1 MDNYDDIINL
11 PHHVSKRHPQMS
23 MWNRAAQFAPFAAL
37 TGHEESLKTLMT
49 IVALLCFSLWNTVSA
64 QELPDDGQ
72 LTIRPMLQKLGERLL
87 KGKTGSIVAINPANG
102 EILCLATNTPQGSDV
117 RQAIGKPQ
125 APGSTFKTA
134 QALTLLSEGIVTPQT
149 TVACVDGVTDGN
161 IKVGCHKHRSPLALK
176 DALAQSCNTWFLMT
190 FASMIND
197 DFMYETKDEAIT
209 TWRSY
214 MQSMGLGGPMHIDIQ
229 GEQGGLL
236 AGADY
241 LNRRYKNG
249 WDGKTIWWAG
259 MGQGDVTCTPLQ
271 LCNLAV
277 TIANRGWYFVPHI
290 HKDTKNERYLK
301 KRETKV
307 KKEAYAPVIEGM
319 RMAVVK
325 GTATSIKTTYPI
337 CGKTGTVENP
347 GKDHSVFIA
356 FAPMDNPKIAVSVY
370 VEHGGFGADMAA
382 PMAGL
387 IIEEY
392 LKGELSK
399 TSEAKAKKL
408 SSVRTY

>member
-1 MDNYDDIINL
+1 MFFSEKNGI
-11 PHHVSKRHPQMS
+11 
-23 MWNRAAQFAPFAAL
+23 FALGFENDMKYKVLITIAAL
-37 TGHEESLKTLMT
+37 VCLP
-49 IVALLCFSLWNTVSA
+49 LWNTVSA

-87 KGKTGSIVAINPANG
+87 KGKTGNIVAINPANG

-134 QALTLLSEGIVTPQT
+134 QALTLLSEGTITPQT
-149 TVACVDGVTDGN
+149 TVACVEGVTDGN

-249 WDGKTIWWAG
+249 WDGQTIWWAG
-259 MGQGDVTCTPLQ
+259 MGLGDVTCTPLQ

-319 RMAVVK
+319 RMAVEK

-356 FAPMDNPKIAVSVY
+356 FAPMDNPKIAISVY

-408 SSVRTY
+408 SSVRINK

>member
-1 MDNYDDIINL
+1 MEHKYRFFLTVVILLLTSLSLNAQDL
-11 PHHVSKRHPQMS
+11 PTDGP
-23 MWNRAAQFAPFAAL
+23 L
-37 TGHEESLKTLMT
+37 TLRP
-49 IVALLCFSLWNTVSA
+49 LL
-64 QELPDDGQ
+64 QQ
-72 LTIRPMLQKLGERLL
+72 LGERLL
-87 KGKTGSIVAINPANG
+87 KGKTGAVVAINPANG

-134 QALTLLSEGIVTPQT
+134 QALVMLSEGSITPET
-149 TVACVDGVTDGN
+149 SVKCENGVTDGN
-161 IKVGCHKHRSPLALK
+161 IKVGCHQHRSPLKLK

-197 DFMYETKDEAIT
+197 DFMYETRDEAIT

-214 MQSMGLGGPMHIDIQ
+214 MQSMGLGGPMHIDIA

-241 LNRRYKNG
+241 LNRRYPKG

-259 MGQGDVTCTPLQ
+259 MGQGDVTLTPLQ

-277 TIANRGWYFVPHI
+277 TIANRGWFYVPHI
-290 HKDTKNERYLK
+290 HKDTKNQRYLT
-301 KRETKV
+301 RRQTKV
-307 KKEAYAPVIEGM
+307 VPEAYAPVVEGM
-319 RMAVVK
+319 RLAVEK
-325 GTATSIKTTYPI
+325 GTATSIRTTYPI

-347 GKDHSVFIA
+347 GADHSAFIA
-356 FAPMDNPKIAVSVY
+356 FAPMNDPKIAVSVY
-370 VEHGGFGADMAA
+370 VEHGGFGADLAA

-387 IIEEY
+387 IIEQY
-392 LKGELSK
+392 LKGKLS
-399 TSEAKAKKL
+399 TQSEARAKRLEAK
-408 SSVRTY
+408 SINQTRPVSQ